1 MKAMAVYYR
10 HGAVHDDRRNHSN
23 ERAAARTEETATF
36 GQQSKRRPVTS
47 RERPAISEGE
57 HESWER
63 SDSEEPG
70 TSSEGPGTSSEGPE
84 ASSKEPVAREVS
96 KGRLEDVS
104 GREQRKPVPMV
115 RSISRMPRK
124 R

>member
-70 TSSEGPGTSSEGPE
+70 TSSEGPE
-84 ASSKEPVAREVS
+84 ASSEEPVAREVS

-104 GREQRKPVPMV
+104 GRERRKPVPTV